1 MATINF
7 AGNTYAGEVLEDLL
21 VYTAKGN
28 ETYEAGLVHVKPGI
42 QKRYTLPH
50 IQLGDI
56 IQDNVPTPAQA
67 TGSSLSSDS
76 HGSYTLSERYLDPKD
91 FMVYLEFN
99 PRDFEEYWRFAQ
111 PTGPL
116 VFRELDP
123 AVQKTMLRLL
133 LDRKDQYINDCIWCA
148 AIGNS
153 AEARFAKPAGASTIL
168 GGFSP
173 AGPMKY
179 FDGALARAL
188 SNLKAQAVIATGVEG
203 DITDEMRHEVASGS
217 VILAGATVFNTGK
230 DVEDGLYAMWQK
242 TPSHVRKSKKLKFV
256 MGWET
261 WDLYDQYLTTEK
273 EYKYVENPDVNRR
286 TFKGKQIV
294 VVDGIPDST
303 IFFGKF
309 SADQESCLWMGID
322 YNADEESVKVERL
335 QNNSELYFFQMRMK
349 MDVNLVRPGELVLWT
364 PYTVAG
370 MNLSAPAAP
379 VITATGN
386 SIAITCATGGA
397 TIQYKIGTG
406 EWTNYTE
413 AITVTSSDDAKTLTA
428 KATKDGQ
435 SSAEVTH
442 TIAYS
447 A

>member
-67 TGSSLSSDS
+67 TGSSFSSDS

-133 LDRKDQYINDCIWCA
+133 LDRKDQYINDCIWSA
-148 AIGNS
+148 ATGNS
-153 AEARFAKPAGASTIL
+153 AEARFVRPSTGTGDTKVSYGTIL
-168 GGFSP
+168 GGASA

-188 SNLKAQAVIATGVEG
+188 TNLKAQAVMKAGVAAN
-203 DITDEMRHEVASGS
+203 ITDAIKNEVASGE
-217 VILAGATVFNTGK
+217 VILAGSTRFADGK
-230 DVEDGLYAMWQK
+230 DVESALYTIWQK
-242 TPSHVRKSKKLKFV
+242 TPPHVRKSKKLKFV
-256 MGWET
+256 MGWEA
-261 WDLYDQYLTTEK
+261 WDLYDQYLTTQK

-294 VVDGIPDST
+294 VIDGIPEAT

-309 SADQESCLWMGID
+309 SSDQESCLWMGID

-364 PYTVAG
+364 PYTNA
-370 MNLSAPAAP
+370 
-379 VITATGN
+379 
-386 SIAITCATGGA
+386 
-397 TIQYKIGTG
+397 
-406 EWTNYTE
+406 
-413 AITVTSSDDAKTLTA
+413 
-428 KATKDGQ
+428 
-435 SSAEVTH
+435 
-442 TIAYS
+442 
-447 A
+447 